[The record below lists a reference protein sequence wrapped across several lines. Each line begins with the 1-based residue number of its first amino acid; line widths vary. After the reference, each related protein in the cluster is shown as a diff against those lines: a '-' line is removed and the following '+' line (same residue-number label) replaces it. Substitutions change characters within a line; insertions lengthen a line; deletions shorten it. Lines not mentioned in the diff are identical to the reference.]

1 MPDALKPFDQILEAD
16 SIWQAFV
23 LRNRETREARKIT
36 LRDYYSAVERITL
49 SSAVPESIREH
60 FDVARNLLLYSWF
73 EHRFMP
79 VAEMHAFSSVE
90 YALRLKS
97 GKPKL
102 MLKQGIELAIK
113 ENWIKDNGFRHY
125 RVRQEEFDG
134 NEPATKNQDVNDV
147 HTYCKVLLNSIPDYR
162 NTLAHGN
169 TVFHP
174 FGHRMVTKCADL
186 INQLFEPS

>member
-1 MPDALKPFDQILEAD
+1 MSGTLKPFDQILEAD
-16 SIWQAFV
+16 SIWQSFV
-23 LRNRETREARKIT
+23 LRNRETGETRKIT
-36 LRDYYSAVERITL
+36 LRDYFAAVERITL
-49 SSAVPESIREH
+49 SSAVPGSIQEH

-102 MLKQGIELAIK
+102 KLKQGLELAIK
-113 ENWIKDNGFRHY
+113 ESWIKDSGFRHY
-125 RVRQEEFDG
+125 SGREEGFEGD
-134 NEPATKNQDVNDV
+134 EPAVKSLNVNDV
-147 HTYCKVLLNSIPDYR
+147 YTYCKILLNSIPDYR

-186 INQLFEPS
+186 INQLFEPT